1 MKTIDIVKRAGRNLG
16 RAKSRTFLTAVAI
29 SVGGFAI
36 VASLAAGTGAKHY
49 VDQVISAN
57 MDEQSLVIYADSKF
71 TDTSNAATNF
81 APGLREYDPDSF
93 ESQGVDMKALT
104 QDNIDQLRQRD
115 DLASVEPFYQLQP
128 QYVTFGVDKGQKYSS
143 DVYAYDGSKV
153 SPTLVGNMP
162 ELHGM
167 LGDDDAVIP
176 QAYLKTLGIEES
188 DAQKAIGSEVTVRVQ
203 QTPQSVDKDEIQAAF
218 MKGGEKAVQK
228 LTEGKTIDKT
238 FQIVAVMGNSV
249 NELDQQQGVFISSNA
264 AKELSDFST
273 EGTDLH
279 GKYMMAFAVVK
290 DGLDPAE
297 VKDSLKNDK
306 FYASTAEDL
315 QQLLFTFVNVLLGIV
330 IGFGALA
337 LVVSVFGIINT
348 QYISVLERTQQIG
361 LMKALGASKRDIA
374 RLFRYEAAWV
384 GFLGGAL
391 GAGAAWI
398 AGTIAN
404 PWITDKL
411 NLGDG
416 NSLLMFELL
425 PSIGVIVL
433 LVIVA
438 VVSGWLQSRKAAR
451 LDPIEALRTE

>member
-16 RAKSRTFLTAVAI
+16 RAKSRTILTAVAI

-36 VASLAAGTGAKHY
+36 VASLAAGTGAKNY

-57 MDEQSLVIYADSKF
+57 MDEQTLVVYADSKF
-71 TDTSNAATNF
+71 TDTSNAAANF
-81 APGLREYDPDSF
+81 PPGLREYVPDSF

-104 QDNIDQLRQRD
+104 EKNVEQLRQRD
-115 DLASVEPFYQLQP
+115 DLMSVEPFYQLQP
-128 QYVTFGVDKGQKYSS
+128 QYVTFGVDKDKKYSS
-143 DVYAYDGSKV
+143 DVYAYDSSKV
-153 SPTLVGNMP
+153 SPTLVGSLP
-162 ELHGM
+162 KLHEK

-176 QAYLKTLGIEES
+176 QAYLKTLGIKEEN
-188 DAQKAIGSEVTVRVQ
+188 AQKAIGSKVTVRVQ
-203 QTPQSVDKDEIQAAF
+203 QTPQSVDQDDIQAAF
-218 MKGGEKAVQK
+218 MEGGEKAVQK
-228 LTEGKTIDKT
+228 LTEPKTIDKT
-238 FQIVAVMGNSV
+238 FNIVAVMGNSV
-249 NELDQQQGVFISSNA
+249 NELDQQQGVFISSTA

-273 EGTDLH
+273 KGTDMH

-290 DGLDPAE
+290 DGLNPED
-297 VKDSLKNDK
+297 VKNSLKDDE
-306 FYASTAEDL
+306 FYASTAKDL

-391 GAGAAWI
+391 GAGAAWL
-398 AGTIAN
+398 AGTLAN
-404 PWITDKL
+404 PWITEKL

-416 NSLLMFELL
+416 NYLLMFEIL
-425 PSIGVIVL
+425 PSVGVVVL

-438 VVSGWLQSRKAAR
+438 VVSGWLPSRKAAK